1 MLLRHK
7 PLFNGTLGDWNLPPV
22 SFEIKEDM
30 KPYHDRTQSH
40 PTNTQSH
47 THGGDRSAMQNWGFE
62 VATII
67 KVGIANLHNT
77 PKGWHSLYNF
87 WFQGTKSMHSLEP
100 NPIPKISMTLLQEL
114 EGFTY
119 VTALDLN
126 MGYYTIWL
134 DAQASE
140 MCTIIFS

>member
-87 WFQGTKSMHSLEP
+87 
-100 NPIPKISMTLLQEL
+100 
-114 EGFTY
+114 
-119 VTALDLN
+119 
-126 MGYYTIWL
+126 
-134 DAQASE
+134 
-140 MCTIIFS
+140 